1 MVTSIN
7 FSVISETTGEIY
19 KLTAEPTEKGLRFIC
34 TCPAGAMGSFCKHR
48 AAIISGLYQH
58 DINQDKNNIEIF
70 KGWLVNSRVKALMDS
85 MAIAEEN
92 IKFSKKHLI
101 MLKQELGL
109 RLQEGTA

>member
-1 MVTSIN
+1 
-7 FSVISETTGEIY
+7 
-19 KLTAEPTEKGLRFIC
+19 
-34 TCPAGAMGSFCKHR
+34 
-48 AAIISGLYQH
+48 
-58 DINQDKNNIEIF
+58 
-70 KGWLVNSRVKALMDS
+70 MDS